1 MSTPAVKPIP
11 EGMHSL
17 TPHLVCDGA
26 AAAIDFYKKAFGATE
41 KLRLADPKLGG
52 AIVCAELVIGDSVV
66 SIADEAPQWNA
77 RGPKAL
83 GGSPASLWLYLDDC
97 DAAFNRAVA
106 AGATV
111 MMPPMDMFW
120 GDRFAGVF
128 DPFGYRWS
136 LATHTQDLTPEEIA
150 AGEAAWR
157 KQMEAQG
164 PAPK

>member
-1 MSTPAVKPIP
+1 MAKAKKAVPDGYATVTP
-11 EGMHSL
+11 SL
-17 TPHLVCDGA
+17 VLDDA
-26 AAAIDFYKKAFGATE
+26 AAAIEWYKKALGAE
-41 KLRLADPKLGG
+41 EVGQRAVDPEGKIMHALIKIGNS
-52 AIVCAELVIGDSVV
+52 LVMVNDAVMGMK
-66 SIADEAPQWNA
+66 
-77 RGPKAL
+77 GPKAL

-164 PAPK
+164 PGPK